1 MARYPWWFWL
11 ELGCVASSRQ
21 GEGRGRGCL
30 FVRRR
35 KQSQVP
41 EPAASPAVRFDPGG
55 DGPVNV
61 RDLLERY
68 SIEELSE
75 GAEGYFA
82 RLTSWDAALAKP
94 FYSLYEAPDL
104 MVGVGALLSG
114 LELVH
119 GLSVLDFGAGTGWLS
134 WMLTQLGCRAVLTDV
149 SGTALRIAAERY
161 RRWPIIGAGH
171 EPAFLPFDG
180 YRIDLDDASVDRVA
194 CNDAFHHVGNPEQV
208 LAEFARVLV
217 PGGICVMVEPGPN
230 HSRGPQAQAE
240 MRHFRVIERD
250 IVVGEIAAQ
259 ARAGGFESVD
269 VGVFAGLPRFV
280 DVDSFP
286 SATGPESTVPGD
298 ITREFLE
305 NRRLLRLRK
314 AGAAVIDSRDRTA
327 LAGRLEV
334 TVTDGRVH
342 AQIHNTGRA
351 RWLQGDEIAG
361 QVNLGAHL
369 YGPSG
374 QLVEFDFLRLR
385 LQTGKESIPPG
396 ASVEVAAE
404 LAPLPPG
411 DHTLE
416 FDLVSEEVAW
426 FADNGNAT
434 VTIHP

>member
-1 MARYPWWFWL
+1 
-11 ELGCVASSRQ
+11 
-21 GEGRGRGCL
+21 
-30 FVRRR
+30 
-35 KQSQVP
+35 
-41 EPAASPAVRFDPGG
+41 
-55 DGPVNV
+55 
-61 RDLLERY
+61 
-68 SIEELSE
+68 
-75 GAEGYFA
+75 
-82 RLTSWDAALAKP
+82 
-94 FYSLYEAPDL
+94 
-104 MVGVGALLSG
+104 
-114 LELVH
+114 
-119 GLSVLDFGAGTGWLS
+119 
-134 WMLTQLGCRAVLTDV
+134 
-149 SGTALRIAAERY
+149 
-161 RRWPIIGAGH
+161 
-171 EPAFLPFDG
+171 
-180 YRIDLDDASVDRVA
+180 
-194 CNDAFHHVGNPEQV
+194 
-208 LAEFARVLV
+208 
-217 PGGICVMVEPGPN
+217 
-230 HSRGPQAQAE
+230 